1 MQQGQSDSLLRPH
14 DKVICNQRVTSRTVM
29 AGARAPTLAWSTDC
43 LLWGMAQTLQ
53 ATRASAEGVSP
64 VESRVPTRDRVK
76 KPKRFLNQGIAAQ
89 IMSPLA
95 LIRRFLIRLYSLWVC
110 KTYPF
115 ASLGSD
121 VSIHF
126 RSELYRTHAH
136 RIKLGNSVF
145 VDKDANLR
153 AHAQSGEKD
162 DPILTVGDGSVIG
175 PRCFLSAKNCIQI
188 DSDVVLEPSVL
199 IQDHSHAYRDVTVTI
214 RRQGVTEG
222 GKIKISAG
230 CWIGQGTVIHCDQG
244 ELTLG
249 PNCVVAPNS
258 LVNRSF
264 PGYSLIAGN
273 PARIIKQYDMEKG
286 TWVLGSSR
294 PAAESEAPQRQ
305 AVLQSTR

>member
-1 MQQGQSDSLLRPH
+1 MEQ
-14 DKVICNQRVTSRTVM
+14 TV
-29 AGARAPTLAWSTDC
+29 
-43 LLWGMAQTLQ
+43 Q
-53 ATRASAEGVSP
+53 AASSSAERATSAAGYVSTP
-64 VESRVPTRDRVK
+64 GTIKTLR
-76 KPKRFLNQGIAAQ
+76 RFLNQGIAAQ
-89 IMSPLA
+89 LASPLS
-95 LIRRFLIRLYSLWVC
+95 LVRRFLIRLYSVWVC

-115 ASLGSD
+115 ASVGSN
-121 VSIHF
+121 VTIHF

-136 RIKLGNSVF
+136 HIVLGNSVF

-153 AHAQSGEKD
+153 AHADSEDHG

-199 IQDHSHAYRDVTVTI
+199 IQDHSHAYKDVNVTI
-214 RRQGVTEG
+214 RRQGVTQG
-222 GKIKISAG
+222 GRIRISQG

-264 PGYSLIAGN
+264 HGYSLIAGN
-273 PARIIKQYDMEKG
+273 PARVVKQYDMEKG
-286 TWVLGSSR
+286 AWVLGASR
-294 PAAESEAPQRQ
+294 PAAEPEASQRRPE
-305 AVLQSTR
+305 LRSTP

>member
-1 MQQGQSDSLLRPH
+1 ME
-14 DKVICNQRVTSRTVM
+14 RTVE
-29 AGARAPTLAWSTDC
+29 
-43 LLWGMAQTLQ
+43 
-53 ATRASAEGVSP
+53 ATRASA
-64 VESRVPTRDRVK
+64 DRAILAEPPASTHGRAN
-76 KPKRFLNQGIAAQ
+76 KPRRFFNQGITAQ
-89 IMSPLA
+89 LLSPLS
-95 LIRRFLIRLYSLWVC
+95 LIRRILIRSYSVWVC

-115 ASLGSD
+115 ASVGSD

-153 AHAQSGEKD
+153 AHAQSGEEG
-162 DPILTVGDGSVIG
+162 DPILTIGDGSVIG

-199 IQDHSHAYRDVTVTI
+199 IQDHSHAYKDVNVTI

-222 GKIKISAG
+222 GKIKISQG

-273 PARIIKQYDMEKG
+273 PARVVKQYDMEKG
-286 TWVLGSSR
+286 AWVLGSSR
-294 PAAESEAPQRQ
+294 PAAEPEVPQRK
-305 AVLQSTR
+305 AMLQSTR